1 MVYHSQFNDESAG
14 FRLVGNVPILPLK
27 TTHKGPAPKGDAN
40 SLDIIDEAL
49 DLFKANIL
57 FRNFEVQGNGDRV
70 LIYLTLYITK
80 CLLKIA
86 PMNKADAEKALFLI
100 AQEQFSIPGES
111 AFPLG
116 GLVTV
121 PNTRDGNNNSSGGGG
136 SSSSS
141 NGCCSNSS
149 NNCLAVGRTADT
161 LRQYFTQLRLELGVR
176 LCQRVYA
183 VDPARANKWWIC
195 FSKRKFLNKAL

>member
-14 FRLVGNVPILPLK
+14 YRLVGNVPILPLK

-40 SLDIIDEAL
+40 AVDIIDEAL

-100 AQEQFSIPGES
+100 AQEQFSIPGET

-121 PNTRDGNNNSSGGGG
+121 PNTRDDQEGKLQQQHTAFYNHR
-136 SSSSS
+136 
-141 NGCCSNSS
+141 
-149 NNCLAVGRTADT
+149 AADT

-183 VDPARANKWWIC
+183 VDPAKANKWWIC

>member
-40 SLDIIDEAL
+40 AVDIIDEAL

-121 PNTRDGNNNSSGGGG
+121 PNTRD
-136 SSSSS
+136 
-141 NGCCSNSS
+141 
-149 NNCLAVGRTADT
+149 AADT

-183 VDPARANKWWIC
+183 VDPAKANKWWIC